1 MSGCSS
7 RTIRCKNHPGQLTKV
22 SHAETD
28 HYSCLLVVMTSE
40 FRLPPAINR
49 KIGRAMHDFSMF
61 AEGDRV
67 LVAISG
73 GVDSLVLAVVL
84 RLWQDKAPI
93 HFSLIP
99 YHVDHRFWTTE
110 PGSAGPE
117 ETIGRQLALWDLPLT
132 VVPERPIAGQARTC
146 FLCARNRRS
155 QLFDAAALLSCNKV
169 AVGHHKDDLIET
181 LLLNAIY
188 SGNLSTMVPRQDLFG
203 ATLSLVRPLVY
214 LEKCE
219 VEQLALAM
227 RLQPVKNLCPLA
239 VDTRREK
246 VRTLLEGLY
255 AEEPQAKS
263 SLFSALSNVR
273 RDYLL

>member
-1 MSGCSS
+1 MCPMQRSVV
-7 RTIRCKNHPGQLTKV
+7 T
-22 SHAETD
+22 HAETD
-28 HYSCLLVVMTSE
+28 YFSCLFVAMTSE
-40 FRLPPAINR
+40 FRLPRSINR

-61 AEGDRV
+61 ADGDRV

-84 RLWQDKAPI
+84 RLWQYKAPI
-93 HFSLIP
+93 HFTLIP
-99 YHVDHRFWTTE
+99 YHVDHRFWTTQ
-110 PGSAGPE
+110 PAFGRPE

-132 VVPERPIAGQARTC
+132 VVAERPIVGQERTC

-155 QLFDAAALLSCNKV
+155 QLFDAAALLKCNKV

-188 SGNLSTMVPRQDLFG
+188 SGNLSTMVPRQNLFA
-203 ATLSLVRPLVY
+203 ATLALVRPLAY

-219 VEQLALAM
+219 VERLAEAM
-227 RLQPVKNLCPLA
+227 SLQPVKNLCPLA
-239 VDTRREK
+239 ADTRREK

-255 AEEPQAKS
+255 AQEPQAKS

>member
-1 MSGCSS
+1 MQ
-7 RTIRCKNHPGQLTKV
+7 RTKV
-22 SHAETD
+22 SHAETNQF
-28 HYSCLLVVMTSE
+28 SCLFVAMTSE
-40 FRLPPAINR
+40 FRLPPPINR

-61 AEGDRV
+61 SDGDRV

-93 HFSLIP
+93 HLTLIP
-99 YHVDHRFWTTE
+99 YHVDHQFWTTE
-110 PGSAGPE
+110 PGFGRPE

-132 VVPERPIAGQARTC
+132 VAAERQIAGQERTC

-155 QLFDAAALLSCNKV
+155 QLFDAAALLNCNKV

-203 ATLSLVRPLVY
+203 STLALVRPLAY
-214 LEKCE
+214 LEKSE

-227 RLQPVKNLCPLA
+227 GLQPVKNLCPLA
-239 VDTRREK
+239 ADTRREK
-246 VRTLLEGLY
+246 VRSLLERLY